1 MVGTKTPVS
10 DEAGLIAKCLQGD
23 NTAWEAMFR
32 ANHPR
37 LVLIIKSMIQDK
49 SGTEQAEEVAAAVWC
64 SLCKEAY
71 SRLRRYDA
79 KAGGFLSYLVWIAR
93 REIWR
98 KRRAEQRRHRRECR
112 VARSEATL
120 DEPDRGLAMEEFLDT
135 LTRRE
140 REFCMSG
147 LMNLPERTA
156 SMQISPT
163 CKWQLRSRVL
173 KKFETHFLTEK

>member
-1 MVGTKTPVS
+1 
-10 DEAGLIAKCLQGD
+10 
-23 NTAWEAMFR
+23 MFH

-37 LVLIIKSMIQDK
+37 LVLIIKSMIQEK
-49 SGTEQAEEVAAAVWC
+49 SGREQAEEVAAAVWC
-64 SLCKEAY
+64 SLCGEAY
-71 SRLRRYDA
+71 SRLRRYDP
-79 KAGGFLSYLVWIAR
+79 KSGRFLGYLVWIAR

-120 DEPDRGLAMEEFLDT
+120 DEPDRRLAMEEFLDT

-140 REFCMSG
+140 REYCMSG
-147 LMNLPERTA
+147 LMGLMNHPKLNGSVEA
-156 SMQISPT
+156 SPT

-173 KKFETHFLTEK
+173 KKFETHFFAKK